1 MLVTLLSHSGC
12 LGSHDLFQ
20 LLFLVEGDCC
30 SKSPIH
36 SLMHLLSFQCGT
48 DALSPLQKS
57 TPKHNVSTP
66 LFFPLYILIM
76 HHNSESAFLLV
87 FHLWS
92 CKTHLFS
99 TDSFIFDAVWW
110 NVSVSQKKTSY
121 FYQQEFLFFF
131 FFHAL
136 KFIWVKRVLT
146 VSQHWRDD

>member
-1 MLVTLLSHSGC
+1 MLWSHSCC

-110 NVSVSQKKTSY
+110 NVSVSQKKHLISTSRNSC
-121 FYQQEFLFFF
+121 FFF
-131 FFHAL
+131 FFRAL